1 MSPDYGL
8 QFIYN
13 INLIVS
19 VLFCTIAIY
28 FSFEKEP
35 NIIVMTVFSALPATP
50 ALYCYYKIKRMPLLD
65 DDYIQDQITA
75 GRKLFLEKTYGEIL
89 EEIKLLN
96 GSTFLPEKKRLQIL
110 DDVRSSHT
118 ELIDFIHKSAPSLTD
133 DDVNYYLFCCLD
145 LRNSSISACM
155 AVSED
160 ALRKRKS
167 RIRKKLSDELSEY
180 IFDSGYSF

>member
-1 MSPDYGL
+1 M
-8 QFIYN
+8 
-13 INLIVS
+13 
-19 VLFCTIAIY
+19 
-28 FSFEKEP
+28 
-35 NIIVMTVFSALPATP
+35 
-50 ALYCYYKIKRMPLLD
+50 
-65 DDYIQDQITA
+65 
-75 GRKLFLEKTYGEIL
+75 
-89 EEIKLLN
+89 
-96 GSTFLPEKKRLQIL
+96 

-118 ELIDFIHKSAPSLTD
+118 GLIDFIHKSAPSLTD

>member
-35 NIIVMTVFSALPATP
+35 NIIVMTVFSALPAAP

-75 GRKLFLEKTYGEIL
+75 GRKLFLDKTDGEIL
-89 EEIKLLN
+89 EEIKILN
-96 GSTFLPEKKRLQIL
+96 GSTFHSCQK
-110 DDVRSSHT
+110 
-118 ELIDFIHKSAPSLTD
+118 KSAFRFWTTSEAATRDLLISFTSRRQVSLT
-133 DDVNYYLFCCLD
+133 
-145 LRNSSISACM
+145 M
-155 AVSED
+155 M
-160 ALRKRKS
+160 
-167 RIRKKLSDELSEY
+167 
-180 IFDSGYSF
+180 